1 MSPSSKVGC
10 RFLLLHNSP
19 PVTRKDHL
27 SHPGKKPLDDEYGEL
42 VLDTCS
48 LEIRDPKH
56 FFFRLNHFGEA
67 TVPVEVQ
74 VQEAVDAIDNTITT
88 ARTERDIALKVA
100 QNETR
105 KRIEAE
111 NELKR
116 LQEEHRSR
124 KNVDRIQ
131 AMMSATRAMELDSI
145 FEELDKAVGVDLD
158 FDLNIDQNLDQEKI
172 LKAGRA
178 YVESIGNTFQGM
190 GDMSQL
196 PDVDF
201 VNTRYRY
208 LME

>member
-1 MSPSSKVGC
+1 M
-10 RFLLLHNSP
+10 
-19 PVTRKDHL
+19 
-27 SHPGKKPLDDEYGEL
+27 
-42 VLDTCS
+42 
-48 LEIRDPKH
+48 
-56 FFFRLNHFGEA
+56 
-67 TVPVEVQ
+67 EVQ
-74 VQEAVDAIDNTITT
+74 VQDAVDAIDNTIAT
-88 ARTERDIALKVA
+88 ARTERDIALQVA

-131 AMMSATRAMELDSI
+131 AMMSATKATELDSV
-145 FEELDKAVGVDLD
+145 FEELDKTVGVSLD

-178 YVESIGNTFQGM
+178 YVESIGNTFQGK

-196 PDVDF
+196 SDVDF

>member
-1 MSPSSKVGC
+1 M
-10 RFLLLHNSP
+10 
-19 PVTRKDHL
+19 
-27 SHPGKKPLDDEYGEL
+27 
-42 VLDTCS
+42 LDTCS
-48 LEIRDPKH
+48 LQIRDPKH
-56 FFFRLNHFGEA
+56 LYFFRLNHFGEP

-88 ARTERDIALKVA
+88 ARTERDIALQVA

-131 AMMSATRAMELDSI
+131 AMMSATKATELDGV